1 MKPTYAYL
9 VLILLLVGSCRKD
22 FEGDA
27 VTTDAPE
34 TYMIVD
40 SVKRDT
46 VHFLITTVKAYWWGS
61 APKGFI
67 KGYEVSTDNMQSW
80 KFTTD
85 QSGTF
90 LLNLPLGVKKGEFP
104 VYVRAIDNRG
114 TVDPTPARMV
124 FPIENSIPRV
134 GLDASLPMPDN
145 SFPVIKMNWIAS
157 DIDGLGDLDHYDLV
171 WNDTSNGLFAL
182 PGTVMDAAI
191 SDTSASVSVRIEGQ
205 RNNGVFISGCLVY
218 TGSKIT
224 PQPGVMDGLLYNA
237 KNTLFI
243 RAVDKTGNTSAW
255 VKDSLFVKRPASD
268 IVLVNALYANSALIQ
283 NFYTGR
289 LAGSMVDRDSLEIL
303 RGVNSLSGNSELYAD
318 ALTQKR
324 TFNLFKHILWLTDD
338 PNTLNTAQLTTADF
352 FNQGGT
358 MFIYAQFGDDFPVNA
373 QVLSFTPAQKL
384 VDPASNP
391 TIINGRFRMD
401 NSSSALPVLSGWPA
415 LQFNGPITAAR
426 PFITNP
432 TSSGIYQYDSLMYA
446 VLRVQTSTGSPVWD
460 GPSTMMSRRVRISAG
475 KADMILST
483 LPLQYLNGN
492 NNIDSLFKHVF
503 IDELAF

>member
-1 MKPTYAYL
+1 ML
-9 VLILLLVGSCRKD
+9 SVLLLVSCRKD

-27 VTTDAPE
+27 AAYSAPE

-46 VHFLITTVKAYWWGS
+46 THFLITTVKAYWWGS

-67 KGYEVSTDNMQSW
+67 KGFEVSTDGMKTWN
-80 KFTTD
+80 FTTE

-90 LLNLPLGVKKGEFP
+90 LLNLPMGVKKGELP
-104 VYVRAIDNRG
+104 VYVRAIDNQG
-114 TVDPTPARMV
+114 LTDPTPARMV
-124 FPIENSIPRV
+124 FPIENSTPRV
-134 GLDASLPMPDN
+134 KLDAGLPLPDN
-145 SFPVIKMNWIAS
+145 SFPVIKMYWIAS
-157 DIDGLGDLDHYDLV
+157 DIDGLGDIDHYDLA
-171 WNDTSNGLFAL
+171 WNDTSGSLFSL
-182 PGTVMDAAI
+182 PGTVI
-191 SDTSASVSVRIEGQ
+191 ESVINDTSANVSVRIEGQ
-205 RNNGVFISGCLVY
+205 RNNGIFTSTCHVFTGTKTVPVSGTLE
-218 TGSKIT
+218 
-224 PQPGVMDGLLYNA
+224 GLQYNA
-237 KNTLFI
+237 TNTLYV
-243 RAVDKTGNTSAW
+243 RAIDKTGNTSAW
-255 VKDSLFVKRPASD
+255 IKDSLYVKRPASD
-268 IVLVNALYANSALIQ
+268 ILLVNALYANNTQIQ
-283 NFYTGR
+283 NFYTTQ
-289 LAGSMVDRDSLEIL
+289 LAGSMVNRDSLEVL
-303 RGVNSLSGNSELYAD
+303 RGVNSLSGNSEFYAD

-338 PNTLNTAQLTTADF
+338 PNTLNTAQLTTTDF

-391 TIINGRFRMD
+391 AIINGRFRMD
-401 NSSSALPVLSGWPA
+401 NTSSALPALAGWPV

-432 TSSGIYQYDSLMYA
+432 TSSGIYQYDSLMYS
-446 VLRVQTSTGSPVWD
+446 VLRVQTATGSPVWD
-460 GPSTMMSRRVRISAG
+460 GPSTMLSRRVRISAG

-492 NNIDSLFKHVF
+492 NNIDSMFKHVF